1 MKAGADGGAFA
12 EPGRNIGQARE
23 VARARVT
30 SASRVWRAAIA
41 ATGVVVAVGAFA
53 YAEWPGPE
61 SLLRWAGTHIQL
73 VYLLGAATATS
84 AVALA
89 AVLCGLLVQLRQSRR
104 TQAALQE
111 SRRSLERAQ
120 RVGQIGSWSATIG
133 NPIRL
138 SWSSEVYRI
147 FGVDPATWGATF
159 DDLSGIVHP
168 DDVGRLQR
176 ARDEAVATGGS
187 YSMDYRIR
195 RPDGAERWVHTEAE
209 CIRPGTAG
217 SPEVFGTVQDITD
230 RKLSEEA
237 LRLSEA
243 RFSDFAETASDWYWE
258 TGPDHRFTYMS
269 DRIRAFGLNAADWIG
284 VRRFDYAADY
294 GDQAEKWREHIAM
307 LERHE
312 AFRDFVYQT
321 QPRTGRQLYISV
333 SGKPLFGAD
342 GAFLGYRGTGRDV
355 TAAIAAEEALRLSQT
370 RLRDYAETASDW
382 YWETGPDHRFTY
394 MSSRILAFG
403 QNAQVR
409 IGKQRHELAAD
420 RDTESEKW
428 RAHMAQ
434 LERHEPFRNFVYTM
448 KLPDEKEAIISVS
461 GKPFFSSTGQFL
473 GYRGTARDVTAD
485 IQAEAKLREAKAA
498 AEAASAAK
506 TTFLA
511 NMSHELRTPL
521 NAIIGFAEALSGG
534 HFGRMNQKQLEY
546 LGDITES
553 GNHLLLLI
561 SDLLDVAKIEA
572 GKFELH
578 REPVNI
584 VDEIAAC
591 VRLVQA
597 KADAGRVS
605 LAVDIPAQLPPHPV
619 DRRALRQVL
628 LNLLSNAVKFT
639 QAGGR
644 VVVEARA
651 AAAGELTISVS
662 DTGVGIAPQDLSK
675 IVVPF
680 GALARNASLSRAQE
694 GTGLGLPL
702 SKSLIEL
709 HGGHLEIRSE
719 VGRGTTAIARFPAIG
734 AAA

>member
-1 MKAGADGGAFA
+1 M
-12 EPGRNIGQARE
+12 
-23 VARARVT
+23 
-30 SASRVWRAAIA
+30 WRAGVA
-41 ATGVVVAVGAFA
+41 ATGAAVAIGSLS
-53 YAEWPGPE
+53 YAQWPQPD
-61 SLLRWAGTHIQL
+61 SVLHWADTHIRL

-84 AVALA
+84 VVALA
-89 AVLCGLLVQLRQSRR
+89 AVLCGLIVQLRQSRR

-120 RVGQIGSWSATIG
+120 RVGQLGSWSATVG
-133 NPIRL
+133 DTIRL
-138 SWSSEVYRI
+138 NWSPEVFHI
-147 FGVDPATWGATF
+147 FGIDPATWSGTSE
-159 DDLSGIVHP
+159 DLFKLVHP
-168 DDVGRLQR
+168 QDASALHM
-176 ARDEAVATGGS
+176 ARDDAVAHGRS

-195 RPDGAERWVHTEAE
+195 RPDGVERWVHTEAE
-209 CIRPGTAG
+209 CVRPAAG
-217 SPEVFGTVQDITD
+217 GPPELFGTIQDITE
-230 RKLSEEA
+230 RKLSEDA
-237 LRLSEA
+237 LRISEA

-269 DRIRAFGLNAADWIG
+269 DRIQAFGLNVADWIG
-284 VRRFDYAADY
+284 VRRFDRAADY
-294 GDQAEKWREHIAM
+294 GDQAEKWREHIAV

-312 AFRDFVYQT
+312 PFRDFVYQT
-321 QPRTGRQLYISV
+321 DPRTGRQMYISV
-333 SGKPLFGAD
+333 SGKPLFGAN
-342 GAFLGYRGTGRDV
+342 GTFLGYRGTGRDV
-355 TAAIAAEEALRLSQT
+355 TAAIAAEEALRLSQA

-409 IGKQRHELAAD
+409 MGKRRHELAAD
-420 RDTESEKW
+420 GDSEPEKW
-428 RAHMAQ
+428 RAHMAL
-434 LERHEPFRNFVYTM
+434 LERHEPFRNFIYSM
-448 KLPDEKEAIISVS
+448 KVGDEDEAIISVS
-461 GKPFFSSTGQFL
+461 GKPFFSSSGKFM

-485 IQAEAKLREAKAA
+485 IQAEGKLREAKAA

-506 TTFLA
+506 TAFLA

-534 HFGRMNQKQLEY
+534 YFGRMNQKQLEY
-546 LGDITES
+546 VRDITES

-572 GKFELH
+572 GKFVLN

-584 VDEIAAC
+584 ADEVAAC

-605 LAVDIPAQLPPHPV
+605 LAVDIQGLPEPHRV

-639 QAGGR
+639 QPGGR

-651 AAAGELTISVS
+651 ASAG
-662 DTGVGIAPQDLSK
+662 
-675 IVVPF
+675 
-680 GALARNASLSRAQE
+680 
-694 GTGLGLPL
+694 
-702 SKSLIEL
+702 
-709 HGGHLEIRSE
+709 
-719 VGRGTTAIARFPAIG
+719 
-734 AAA
+734 

>member
-1 MKAGADGGAFA
+1 M
-12 EPGRNIGQARE
+12 
-23 VARARVT
+23 
-30 SASRVWRAAIA
+30 A
-41 ATGVVVAVGAFA
+41 ATGVVAAIGSFA
-53 YAEWPGPE
+53 YVEWPPPE
-61 SLLRWAGTHIQL
+61 NLLRWADSHVQL
-73 VYLLGAATATS
+73 IYLLGAATATS
-84 AVALA
+84 VVALA
-89 AVLCGLLVQLRQSRR
+89 AVLCRLLVQLRQSRR
-104 TQAALQE
+104 TEAALQE

-120 RVGQIGSWSATIG
+120 RVGQLGSWSATVRDRILL
-133 NPIRL
+133 N
-138 SWSSEVYRI
+138 WSPEVFRI
-147 FGVDPATWGATF
+147 FGIDPATWGGTSE
-159 DDLSGIVHP
+159 DLFKLVHP
-168 DDVGRLQR
+168 EDAPVLRDAREDAVKHGR
-176 ARDEAVATGGS
+176 S

-195 RPDGAERWVHTEAE
+195 RPDGVERWVHTEAE
-209 CIRPGTAG
+209 CVRPAAG
-217 SPEVFGTVQDITD
+217 GPPELFGTVQDITG
-230 RKLSEEA
+230 RKLAEEA

-269 DRIRAFGLNAADWIG
+269 DRISAFGLNVADWIG
-284 VRRFDYAADY
+284 VRRFDRAADF
-294 GDQAEKWREHIAM
+294 GDQAQKWREHIAT

-312 AFRDFVYQT
+312 PFRDFVYQT
-321 QPRTGRQLYISV
+321 DPRTGRQMYISV

-355 TAAIAAEEALRLSQT
+355 TAAIAAEEALRLSQA

-409 IGKQRHELAAD
+409 IGKRRQELAAD
-420 RDTESEKW
+420 RDTEPDKW
-428 RAHMAQ
+428 QSHIAQ
-434 LERHEPFRNFVYTM
+434 LERHEPFRNFIYSM
-448 KLPDEKEAIISVS
+448 KLPDEEEAIISVS
-461 GKPFFSSTGQFL
+461 GKPFFGSAGQFL

-506 TTFLA
+506 TAFLA

-534 HFGRMNQKQLEY
+534 YFGRMNQKQLEY
-546 LGDITES
+546 VRDITES

-572 GKFELH
+572 GKFVLN
-578 REPVNI
+578 REPVN
-584 VDEIAAC
+584 VADEIAAS
-591 VRLVQA
+591 VRLLQA

-605 LAVDIPAQLPPHPV
+605 LAVDIPALLEPHPV

-639 QAGGR
+639 QPGGR
-644 VVVEARA
+644 VVVQARA

-709 HGGHLEIRSE
+709 HGGRLEIRSE

>member
-1 MKAGADGGAFA
+1 M
-12 EPGRNIGQARE
+12 
-23 VARARVT
+23 
-30 SASRVWRAAIA
+30 SASRGWRTRVA
-41 ATGVVVAVGAFA
+41 ATGAVVGIAAFA
-53 YAEWPGPE
+53 YAEWPAPE
-61 SLLRWAGTHIQL
+61 SLLRWADTHIQL

-89 AVLCGLLVQLRQSRR
+89 VVLCGLLVQLRQSRR

-120 RVGQIGSWSATIG
+120 RVGQLGSWSATVGERILL
-133 NPIRL
+133 N
-138 SWSSEVYRI
+138 WSPEVFRI
-147 FGVDPATWGATF
+147 FGIDPATWGGTA
-159 DDLSGIVHP
+159 DDLFKLVHP
-168 DDVGRLQR
+168 DDAPALSKAREDAVTYGR
-176 ARDEAVATGGS
+176 S

-209 CIRPGTAG
+209 CVRPAAG
-217 SPEVFGTVQDITD
+217 GPPELFGTVQDITD

-294 GDQAEKWREHIAM
+294 GDQAGKWRDHIAM

-321 QPRTGRQLYISV
+321 HPRTGRQLYISV
-333 SGKPLFGAD
+333 SGKPLFSAV

-403 QNAQVR
+403 QSAQAR
-409 IGKQRHELAAD
+409 IGKRRQELAAD
-420 RDTESEKW
+420 RDSEPEKW
-428 RAHMAQ
+428 QAHMAL
-434 LERHEPFRNFVYTM
+434 LERHEPFRNFIYSM
-448 KLPDEKEAIISVS
+448 KVADENEAIISVS
-461 GKPFFSSTGQFL
+461 GKPFFGSTGKFL

-485 IQAEAKLREAKAA
+485 NQAEARLREAKAA

-506 TTFLA
+506 TAFLA

-534 HFGRMNQKQLEY
+534 YFGRMNQKQLEY
-546 LGDITES
+546 VHDITES

-584 VDEIAAC
+584 VDEITAC

-605 LAVDIPAQLPPHPV
+605 LAVDIQGLLPPYPV

-644 VVVEARA
+644 VMVEARA

-719 VGRGTTAIARFPAIG
+719 VGRGTTAIARFPAMG